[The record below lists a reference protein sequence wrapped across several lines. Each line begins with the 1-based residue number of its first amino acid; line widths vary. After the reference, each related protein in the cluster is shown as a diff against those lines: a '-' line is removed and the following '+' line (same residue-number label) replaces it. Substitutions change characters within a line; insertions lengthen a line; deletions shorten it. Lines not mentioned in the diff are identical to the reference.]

1 MIVPHPYYRLNP
13 KRAIYVSGKIDRE
26 LVYRLTPQIIELQAQ
41 NRDPITVYIDSPG
54 GVVASAEALLKLLKF
69 SDQNST
75 PSCHII
81 TAVTGQAGS
90 AAADLLSSGDY
101 STAFPASD
109 IVYHGVRI
117 GDDSPLTLERTS
129 MLANLL
135 RTSNDI
141 YANELARKIEDRFS
155 LRYVYARE
163 HFDSI
168 RKEAGDGGM
177 SDVQVFVD
185 HFVPDKLSPKANQVW
200 KKARE
205 RYFTYNKL
213 FRAGYEKMKKLKG
226 EKSAAALEGV
236 NIKAIVDFEV
246 KQHKD
251 EPKWRFRNQG
261 MARLVEDFFLLDEYE
276 TAFQGKRLRK
286 WSTSWAKYLLPEEE
300 FAAISAIA
308 NETER
313 TDQLVE
319 KVGPLMSPVLGF
331 FAALCHALQEGE
343 NSLTATD
350 AYWLGLIDEV
360 IGESSLMSLR
370 TIEEFKP
377 DEAAPTA
384 EEKAPAVEKVAANQA
399 VTAGT

>member
-13 KRAIYVSGKIDRE
+13 KRAIYVSGRIDRE
-26 LVYRLTPQIIELQAQ
+26 LVYRLTPQIIGLLAE

-69 SDQNST
+69 PDQNLASG
-75 PSCHII
+75 CHII
-81 TAVTGQAGS
+81 TAVTGQAAS

-109 IVYHGVRI
+109 ILYHGVRI

-163 HFDSI
+163 KFEEI
-168 RKEAGDGGM
+168 RQQEGKPEM
-177 SDVQVFVD
+177 SDISVFI
-185 HFVPDKLSPKANQVW
+185 HHYIPSKLSSQANRVW
-200 KKARE
+200 EKARE
-205 RYFTYNKL
+205 RYFTYHTL
-213 FRAGYEKMKKLKG
+213 FATGFKKKKTLKG
-226 EKSAAALEGV
+226 AKSIAALQGV
-236 NIKAIVDFEV
+236 TIKSIVDFEV
-246 KQHKD
+246 KRHKKD
-251 EPKWRFRNQG
+251 SNWTFSDQG
-261 MARLVEDFFLLDEYE
+261 MARLVEDFFLLDEYMN
-276 TAFQGKRLRK
+276 AFQSKRLRK

-300 FAAISAIA
+300 FAAVNAIA
-308 NETER
+308 DEKER
-313 TDQLVE
+313 TDQLVK
-319 KVGPLMSPVLGF
+319 KVSPLMSPVLGF
-331 FAALCHALQEGE
+331 FGALCHALQEGE
-343 NSLTATD
+343 NPLTATD

-360 IGESSLMSLR
+360 IGQKELMSLR

-377 DEAAPTA
+377 DEQAPVA
-384 EEKAPAVEKVAANQA
+384 EGVAADQA
-399 VTAGT
+399 VGAEA